1 MSGNFG
7 VGIGSFMAG
16 VERGN
21 EAVRAANAA
30 DAAAAQQQFNNNLA
44 TNQDQR
50 AAAASQLAIDQGN
63 NNLAQNKTL
72 FGQQQQDYADSAN
85 LRNLQRQDKESEITD
100 KNETSAINSAA
111 AADSDAAYNAAKAK
125 SIFIGKDANGNPTYS
140 VDGQAVPSQQA
151 ASDLYDQ
158 THQDRMDTYF
168 KVGGPK
174 IVSDMLASGDRAGAE
189 AFIKAHQDHAFQKGV
204 DSLGRLEGAAN
215 VGNWDGVNTHL
226 NAILSN
232 AGYINPANHEAS
244 AEPILDPTTGKATG
258 LTVNY
263 KNKNTG
269 EQVTKNFNSMSDLH
283 ASLSGLISPQAAA
296 AHNQSIID
304 AQTAAAAKTAQGLEE
319 TKNKIAVNDAQSANT
334 IKENAAK
341 AIVESPEKRASGI
354 RDLYKSLED
363 NNGFV
368 DANGKPVELTADQ
381 KMAKAAELYDANIAA
396 ARGLGAGGTSPFGN
410 GAPILASR
418 PAASQPTPNAPPA
431 SAPILYSRQGA
442 APAAP
447 TPGSPAP
454 TITDRSRAFWR
465 DRGIIMPWWG
475 AQPAAPVARGI
486 LETQAPP
493 AHPAP
498 ATSGRR
504 SFLSSVGAA
513 LSGKPVVSE
522 NLEDLPFA
530 DRLLDRGANNG
541 GSFLDSIGAALSGK
555 PVVSEDINDL
565 PFADRLP
572 GRAYVS
578 EDISRLPHGRKLK
591 IAKDN

>member
-1 MSGNFG
+1 MAGNFG

-16 VERGN
+16 VEKGN

-30 DAAAAQQQFNNNLA
+30 DAAAQQQAFQNNLA
-44 TNQDQR
+44 TNSDQR
-50 AAAASQLAIDQGN
+50 ASAASTLA
-63 NNLAQNKTL
+63 LAQGQNSLDQSKTN
-72 FGQQQQDYADSAN
+72 FQNQQQDYADNAD
-85 LRNLQRQDKESEITD
+85 LRKLQHDDKVTDITD
-100 KNETSAINSAA
+100 KNETSAINTAA

-140 VDGQAVPSQQA
+140 VDGQTVPSQEA
-151 ASDLYDQ
+151 ADALYDQ
-158 THQDRMDTYF
+158 TRANRMQTYY

-174 IVSDMLASGDRAGAE
+174 IVSDLLASGDTAGAQ
-189 AFIKAHQDHAFQKGV
+189 AFIDAHKNADFQKGV
-204 DSLGRLEGAAN
+204 DSLGRLEGAAQ

-244 AEPILDPTTGKATG
+244 AEPIIDPATGKATG
-258 LTVNY
+258 LTVHY
-263 KNKNTG
+263 KNKQAG
-269 EQVTKNFNSMSDLH
+269 EEVTKNFNSMSDLH
-283 ASLSGLISPQAAA
+283 AGLHYLINPQAAVA
-296 AHNQSIID
+296 YNQSIID
-304 AQTAAAAKTAQGLEE
+304 VTNAAKVDAAKGQ
-319 TKNKIAVNDAQSANT
+319 NKLANDIALANVNSANT
-334 IKENAAK
+334 IRENDAK
-341 AIVESPEKRASGI
+341 AAADNPAKRAAGI

-396 ARGLGAGGTSPFGN
+396 ARGLGVGGTSPFGN
-410 GAPILASR
+410 GAPPILSSR
-418 PAASQPTPNAPPA
+418 PAASQPTPNAPLA
-431 SAPILYSRQGA
+431 SAPILYSR
-442 APAAP
+442 PAATP
-447 TPGSPAP
+447 AGSPDDVIAQKARDWWRSHGVIIPGSP
-454 TITDRSRAFWR
+454 
-465 DRGIIMPWWG
+465 
-475 AQPAAPVARGI
+475 QPAAPVARGI
-486 LETQAPP
+486 LEVRDAD
-493 AHPAP
+493 AARSSP